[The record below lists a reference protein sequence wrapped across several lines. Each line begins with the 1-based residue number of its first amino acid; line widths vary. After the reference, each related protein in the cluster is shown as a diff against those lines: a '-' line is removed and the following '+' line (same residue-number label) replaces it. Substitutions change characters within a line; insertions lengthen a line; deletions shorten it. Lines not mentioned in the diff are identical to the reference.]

1 MPIINRPT
9 VVNDGGS
16 SASSAVKAATAGRSS
31 TINAVSRPNTSA
43 AAVSYNS
50 GGNNYS
56 YSDNI
61 GSSYVDM
68 LRQIQDENRRW
79 NSEAADKLNDFNAS
93 EAQKDRDFQKMM
105 SDTAY
110 QRAVKDLQAAGLNPA
125 LAYMNL
131 NPATTPSGAQA
142 SGSKAASDN
151 TLGNGLASMIAASIS
166 ANSAMS
172 IAQMQIENQRFM
184 AEHYP
189 STWEQFAV
197 RLVPKLMDKLGIGD
211 DSGTNPGSASGSKY
225 SSLGKSWHNLLMS
238 IPWDTEYKRR
248 HGNDYQ

>member
-16 SASSAVKAATAGRSS
+16 STSSAVKAATSGRSS
-31 TINAVSRPNTSA
+31 TVNAVSRPNTSA

-61 GSSYVDM
+61 GSSYVDL
-68 LRQIQDENRRW
+68 LRQIQDENRKW
-79 NSEAADKLNDFNAS
+79 NSEAADKLNAFNAA

-131 NPATTPSGAQA
+131 SPAVTPSGSTA
-142 SGSKAASDN
+142 SGSKANSD
-151 TLGNGLASMIAASIS
+151 TSLANGLTSMIAASIS
-166 ANSAMS
+166 ASSAMS

-184 AEHYP
+184 AENYP
-189 STWEQFAV
+189 STLEQLATRFLNNFAT
-197 RLVPKLMDKLGIGD
+197 D
-211 DSGTNPGSASGSKY
+211 DSGVKPGTGSK
-225 SSLGKSWHNLLMS
+225 SVKFGSDEWLHNLLMK

-248 HGNDYQ
+248 HGNDY